1 MPIIN
6 VVNQQHSDD
15 AFLFLITITDP
26 TSTEKIYG
34 VSNLEPVTYRGQRY
48 EAFPFEVQLPP
59 DDGTKPAGVTI
70 RTVNTG
76 PELMKILRGTLEPPM
91 VKLELILSSSL
102 ELDEADQPE
111 PEKTIDFMVVRG
123 LSYDNEGVQFQLAS
137 SSIFARKTCSG
148 TYSQVEFPG
157 LFFALS

>member
-6 VVNQQHSDD
+6 IVNQQHSDD
-15 AFLFLITITDP
+15 AFLFLITVSDP
-26 TSTEKIYG
+26 SSSTFLYG
-34 VSNLEPVTYRGQRY
+34 VSNLEAVTYRGQLY

-59 DDGTKPAGVTI
+59 DDGTKPGTVTI

-102 ELDEADQPE
+102 ELPEDKQPD
-111 PEKTIDFMVVRG
+111 PEKTIDFMTVRG
-123 LSYDNEGVQFQLAS
+123 LTYDNENVEFQLAS

-157 LFFALS
+157 LFFAVS

>member
-1 MPIIN
+1 MPLVS
-6 VVNQQHSDD
+6 VVNQQHTDE
-15 AFLFLITITDP
+15 AFLFLITISDP
-26 TSTEKIYG
+26 TSQSVLYG
-34 VSNLEPVTYRGQRY
+34 VSNLEPVTYRGQLY

-59 DDGTKPAGVTI
+59 DDGSKPAGVTI

-102 ELDEADQPE
+102 ELAPEDQPD
-111 PEKTIDFMVVRG
+111 PEKTIDFMVLRG
-123 LSYDNEGVQFQLAS
+123 LTYDNESVEFQLAS

-157 LFFALS
+157 LFFALQ